1 MIRDYVA
8 LDLETSG
15 LNPSENQ
22 IIEIGMAKVCDG
34 EITETYSRLLNPKE
48 KLSQRIVEL
57 TGITDEMVAGQPH
70 VSEVID
76 EIVSFI
82 GDMPLLGHNII
93 FDYSFL
99 KKACVNHGIPFEKNG
114 IDTLKLARRLLPEVE
129 HKNLDVLCAYFQIT
143 PGNSHRA
150 LDDAGFRETLP
161 LNYTVKKDTPVT
173 AAQKRYLAA
182 LVSYHGLTLEQ
193 DIDSLT
199 KSRASKIIDGIISE
213 HGKLPYKK

>member
-76 EIVSFI
+76 EIVSLSGICRFW
-82 GDMPLLGHNII
+82 DII
-93 FDYSFL
+93 LYL
-99 KKACVNHGIPFEKNG
+99 TILFEKSVC
-114 IDTLKLARRLLPEVE
+114 E
-129 HKNLDVLCAYFQIT
+129 
-143 PGNSHRA
+143 SW
-150 LDDAGFRETLP
+150 
-161 LNYTVKKDTPVT
+161 
-173 AAQKRYLAA
+173 
-182 LVSYHGLTLEQ
+182 
-193 DIDSLT
+193 DSF
-199 KSRASKIIDGIISE
+199 
-213 HGKLPYKK
+213 

>member
-1 MIRDYVA
+1 MTI
-8 LDLETSG
+8 L
-15 LNPSENQ
+15 
-22 IIEIGMAKVCDG
+22 
-34 EITETYSRLLNPKE
+34 
-48 KLSQRIVEL
+48 
-57 TGITDEMVAGQPH
+57 
-70 VSEVID
+70 
-76 EIVSFI
+76 
-82 GDMPLLGHNII
+82 
-93 FDYSFL
+93 L

-129 HKNLDVLCAYFQIT
+129 HKNLDVLCAYFQIN

-150 LDDAGFRETLP
+150 LDDAVSAHQLYYKLYAVKPDDEGFRETLP
-161 LNYTVKKDTPVT
+161 LNYTVRKDTPVT

-199 KSRASKIIDGIISE
+199 KSKASKIIDGLFSE

>member
-82 GDMPLLGHNII
+82 GELPLLGHNII
-93 FDYSFL
+93 FDYISIPSTHPRFPQNRGSFL
-99 KKACVNHGIPFEKNG
+99 CADSEENIKMRCNHACM
-114 IDTLKLARRLLPEVE
+114 
-129 HKNLDVLCAYFQIT
+129 
-143 PGNSHRA
+143 NSSI
-150 LDDAGFRETLP
+150 F
-161 LNYTVKKDTPVT
+161 VCV
-173 AAQKRYLAA
+173 
-182 LVSYHGLTLEQ
+182 
-193 DIDSLT
+193 
-199 KSRASKIIDGIISE
+199 
-213 HGKLPYKK
+213 

>member
-82 GDMPLLGHNII
+82 GICRFWDII
-93 FDYSFL
+93 L
-99 KKACVNHGIPFEKNG
+99 
-114 IDTLKLARRLLPEVE
+114 
-129 HKNLDVLCAYFQIT
+129 
-143 PGNSHRA
+143 
-150 LDDAGFRETLP
+150 
-161 LNYTVKKDTPVT
+161 
-173 AAQKRYLAA
+173 YLTI
-182 LVSYHGLTLEQ
+182 HF
-193 DIDSLT
+193 
-199 KSRASKIIDGIISE
+199 
-213 HGKLPYKK
+213 

>member
-57 TGITDEMVAGQPH
+57 TGITDEMVAEQPH

-76 EIVSFI
+76 EIVSLSGICRFW
-82 GDMPLLGHNII
+82 DII
-93 FDYSFL
+93 LYLTIHFE
-99 KKACVNHGIPFEKNG
+99 KACVNHGIPFEKNG

-129 HKNLDVLCAYFQIT
+129 HKIWMCFAHI
-143 PGNSHRA
+143 
-150 LDDAGFRETLP
+150 FRLIR
-161 LNYTVKKDTPVT
+161 VIRT
-173 AAQKRYLAA
+173 A
-182 LVSYHGLTLEQ
+182 
-193 DIDSLT
+193 
-199 KSRASKIIDGIISE
+199 
-213 HGKLPYKK
+213 P

>member
-129 HKNLDVLCAYFQIT
+129 HKIWMCLAHI
-143 PGNSHRA
+143 
-150 LDDAGFRETLP
+150 FRLIR
-161 LNYTVKKDTPVT
+161 VIRT
-173 AAQKRYLAA
+173 A
-182 LVSYHGLTLEQ
+182 
-193 DIDSLT
+193 
-199 KSRASKIIDGIISE
+199 
-213 HGKLPYKK
+213 P

>member
-57 TGITDEMVAGQPH
+57 TGITDEMVAEQPH

-129 HKNLDVLCAYFQIT
+129 HKNLDVLCAYFQIN

-150 LDDAGFRETLP
+150 LDDAVSAHQLYYKLYAVKPDDEGFRETLP
-161 LNYTVKKDTPVT
+161 LKLHGQERYTGYSGAETISGST
-173 AAQKRYLAA
+173 GFL
-182 LVSYHGLTLEQ
+182 
-193 DIDSLT
+193 
-199 KSRASKIIDGIISE
+199 SRADTGAG
-213 HGKLPYKK
+213 H